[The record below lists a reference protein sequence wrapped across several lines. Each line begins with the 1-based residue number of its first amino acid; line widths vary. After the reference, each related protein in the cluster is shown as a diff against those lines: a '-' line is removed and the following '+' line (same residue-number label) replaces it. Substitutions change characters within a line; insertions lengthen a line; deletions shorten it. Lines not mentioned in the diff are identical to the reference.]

1 MTRDELYTEYA
12 RFHQDARNRRCHAAG
27 IPLIV
32 LGLLGLLALVRL
44 GPVDLAAVAA
54 VVVLL
59 YYASLDLRGAFISLV
74 AFAALYAIAT
84 RLPWELLVGAFILG
98 WAFQLAG
105 HRYEGNKPKFLENVV
120 YLLIGPLYFFQE
132 SLGLLR
138 RRSEAA

>member
-1 MTRDELYTEYA
+1 MTRDELYSEYE
-12 RFHQDARNRRCHAAG
+12 RFHQDVRNRRCHAVG

-32 LGLLGLLALVRL
+32 LGLLGLLALVRV
-44 GPVDLAAVAA
+44 GPVDLAVVAA

-59 YYASLDLRGAFISLV
+59 YYASLDQRGAVISLV
-74 AFAALYAIAT
+74 AFAVLYVIAR

-105 HRYEGNKPKFLENVV
+105 HRYEGNKPKFLENVLD
-120 YLLIGPLYFFQE
+120 LLIGPLYFFQE
-132 SLGLLR
+132 ALGLLR